1 MHWLSMSTIFSMIPF
16 GIVRS
21 EMKNG
26 ILARFLI
33 SPAVKYAGI
42 ICGRVACW
50 LKNMHPFIF

>member
-1 MHWLSMSTIFSMIPF
+1 MIPF
-16 GIVRS
+16 GTVRS

-33 SPAVKYAGI
+33 SPAVRYAGI